1 MFGIGTS
8 VGWVFDFA
16 DNHQS
21 SFQRTDPSLREGMWV
36 QLYPRLERTGGSHER
51 KLIQPTSFVASCFE
65 FVENNWW
72 W

>member
-21 SFQRTDPSLREGMWV
+21 SFQTIELLWF
-36 QLYPRLERTGGSHER
+36 QLYSRLERTGGSHER
-51 KLIQPTSFVASCFE
+51 KLIKTD
-65 FVENNWW
+65 
-72 W
+72 